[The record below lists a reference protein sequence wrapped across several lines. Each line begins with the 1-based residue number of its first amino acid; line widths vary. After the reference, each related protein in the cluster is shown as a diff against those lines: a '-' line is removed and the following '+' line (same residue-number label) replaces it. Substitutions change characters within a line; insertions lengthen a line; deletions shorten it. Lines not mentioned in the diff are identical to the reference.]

1 MRPLLFIAAH
11 TERGDRIQALRL
23 GRRTRPADV
32 DGRELYV
39 PFIPKLERCDYVQ
52 VPAVQVRLAP
62 QLAPQHGFARP
73 PHAMQYD
80 VIPLET
86 HV

>member
-1 MRPLLFIAAH
+1 MAIGSRH
-11 TERGDRIQALRL
+11 YVWVEGL
-23 GRRTRPADV
+23 GRQMSTV
-32 DGRELYV
+32 GNLC
-39 PFIPKLERCDYVQ
+39 PFISKLERCDYVQ

-62 QLAPQHGFARP
+62 QLAPQHGLARP